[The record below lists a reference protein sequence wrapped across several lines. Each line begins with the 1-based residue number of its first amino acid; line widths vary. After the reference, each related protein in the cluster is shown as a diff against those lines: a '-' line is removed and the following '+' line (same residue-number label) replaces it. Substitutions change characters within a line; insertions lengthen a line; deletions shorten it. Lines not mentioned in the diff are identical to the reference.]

1 MDFELSSEQKMAVE
15 ATRRM
20 VQGQIQPILDAHPKD
35 KPLPKQAALQI
46 LGHCA
51 ELGITAARVPEEGG
65 GSGMKMLD
73 YGLITEQLPVVA
85 AGILQPQETTI
96 ARLYFGSTEAQRRK
110 FLPDLIAGKRI
121 TCTATTEPD
130 VGSDPRGVRTRLRED
145 GDSVVINGNKLWISN
160 ASISDVVNVTCRT
173 EGGEPGRDL
182 TRVIVDRQESPYAS
196 SEVDV
201 IGLNQGHLGEIV
213 FDNCRVPRFN
223 VLGNSG
229 DAARVL
235 TLTWLANRPL
245 LGLGAVHCAQKA
257 FELACTYAGTRKQFG
272 RLIGGYQI
280 VQQDLADV
288 QTAIV
293 ASRLLC
299 YNALAALDRGERANG
314 LSAMAK
320 RFAVESCDRAI
331 ALAMRVHGAMG
342 LSRELGLEQL
352 ARDVRMLCI
361 PDGTPGILALIQ
373 GREITG
379 LDPFRDGRP
388 MSRN

>member
-1 MDFELSSEQKMAVE
+1 MDFDLNSEQRMSID

-20 VQGQIQPILDAHPKD
+20 VEGQIQPILDAHPKNQ
-35 KPLPKQAALQI
+35 PLPKEAALKI
-46 LGHCA
+46 LGCCA

-65 GSGMKMLD
+65 GSGMKLLD

-96 ARLYFGSTEAQRRK
+96 ARLYYGSTEEQREK
-110 FLPDLIAGKRI
+110 FLPDLISGKKI

-145 GDSVVINGNKLWISN
+145 GDSVIIEGSKLWISN
-160 ASISDVVNVTCRT
+160 ASISDLVNVTCRT
-173 EGGEPGRDL
+173 EGGESGRDL
-182 TRVIVDRQESPYAS
+182 TRVVVDRSESPYES
-196 SEVDV
+196 NEIDV
-201 IGLNQGHLGEIV
+201 IGLNQGHLGEII
-213 FDNCRVPRFN
+213 FRECRVPRFN

-245 LGLGAVHCAQKA
+245 LGLGAVNCAQKA
-257 FELACTYAGTRKQFG
+257 LDLARIYAGTRRQFG
-272 RLIGGYQI
+272 RLIGGYQLI
-280 VQQDLADV
+280 LQDLADI
-288 QTAIV
+288 QTAVV

-320 RFAVESCDRAI
+320 RFSIDSCDRAI

-352 ARDVRMLCI
+352 ARDVRMLSI

-379 LDPFRDGRP
+379 LDPFRDGKP
-388 MSRN
+388 MPIN

>member
-1 MDFELSSEQKMAVE
+1 MDFDLSLDQRMVVE

-20 VQGQIQPILDAHPKD
+20 VEGQIQPILDAHPKHQ
-35 KPLPKQAALQI
+35 PLPKQAALKI
-46 LGHCA
+46 LSLCA
-51 ELGITAARVPEEGG
+51 EQGFTAARVPEEGG
-65 GSGMKMLD
+65 GSAMKMLD
-73 YGLITEQLPVVA
+73 FGLITEQLPVVA

-96 ARLYFGSTEAQRRK
+96 ARLYFGSTEEQRRK
-110 FLPDLIAGKRI
+110 FLPDLISGKRI

-145 GDSVVINGNKLWISN
+145 GESVIIDGRKLWISN

-173 EGGEPGRDL
+173 EGGQAGRDL
-182 TRVIVDRQESPYAS
+182 TRVVVDRAESPYEAR
-196 SEVDV
+196 EVDV

-213 FDNCRVPRFN
+213 FDQCRVPRFN

-245 LGLGAVHCAQKA
+245 LGLGAVNCAQKA
-257 FELACTYAGTRKQFG
+257 LELACTYAGTRRQFG
-272 RLIGGYQI
+272 RLIGGFQI

-320 RFAVESCDRAI
+320 RFAIEACDRAI
-331 ALAMRVHGAMG
+331 ALAMRIHGAMG

-352 ARDVRMLCI
+352 ARDVRMLSI

-379 LDPFRDGRP
+379 LDPFRDGQP